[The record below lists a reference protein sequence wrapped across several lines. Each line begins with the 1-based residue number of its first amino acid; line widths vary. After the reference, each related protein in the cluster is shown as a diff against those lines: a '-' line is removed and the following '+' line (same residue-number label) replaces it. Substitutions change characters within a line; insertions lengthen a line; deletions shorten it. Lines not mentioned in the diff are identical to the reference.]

1 MIAQKKIPWIL
12 YLSTFP
18 PRECGIAT
26 FTSDLSRAIARKASL
41 FKTKIA
47 AINKGAVNIYNYP
60 NQVIL
65 EINDS
70 NIQEYIDAAKKINA
84 ESSIQIVNIQHEFGL
99 FGGEWGSYLIPLL
112 AALKKPTV
120 TTFHSVIPGPERNL
134 KNVVRSIARYSHC
147 LVVMTEN
154 AKKILEKDYRI
165 KTKKISVVPHG
176 IPALPFASN
185 FQAKKKLA
193 YQKKIILSSFGLISE
208 NKGYEYVIEALPAII
223 KEFPRVLYLIIG
235 ETHPVVRSGQGEEYR
250 NLLEAKVQA
259 LGIQNHVKFYNKYL
273 ALAEIIQYLQAT
285 DIYIS
290 SSLDPNQA
298 VSGTLA
304 YALGC
309 GRAVVSTP
317 FAHAR
322 EAVNQKNGILVDF
335 KKPTAYTAAI
345 LKILKHPKLQAEME
359 KEAYAQSRQST
370 WPNVALSYLK
380 IFQRCS
386 GFKPAVL
393 EKMPKIRLKHLI
405 KLTDQF
411 GIIQFASGSAPDR
424 DSGYSIDDVARA
436 LIVLCL
442 HYQIFKNPSVLK
454 IVKIYLRFIQYVQA
468 RDGRLFNF
476 VSENKKIDVDHWSE
490 DGHGRGLW
498 ALGVLIA
505 SSMPE
510 NLKREAERIYQKALA
525 PIFHLHYPRAIAFSL
540 IGLCWQKTAFP
551 RQKINPRIKRHADH
565 LVALYRQNGTPTWQW
580 FEPKLY
586 YSNAKLPEALLRAY
600 LVTQKKEYL
609 KVAEKTLEFLSA
621 ITFEDETFTPIGQ
634 KGWYAQGGSRAYF
647 DQQPEEVA
655 EMVQALA
662 LSFAIT
668 KKKKYLDE
676 ALEAFQWFLG
686 KNLLNQM
693 IYDETTGGCHD
704 GLGQFAINLNQG
716 AESTI
721 SYLLARLTLEKY
733 FKIQCRG

>member
-1 MIAQKKIPWIL
+1 MLAQKKSFGVL
-12 YLSTFP
+12 YIATFP

-26 FTSDLSRAIARKASL
+26 FTADLSRAIAKKTSPFKA
-41 FKTKIA
+41 KIA
-47 AINKGAVNIYNYP
+47 AINKGDVNIYNYP
-60 NQVIL
+60 SQVIL

-84 ESSIQIVNIQHEFGL
+84 ENGIQIVNIQHEFGL

-112 AALKKPTV
+112 AALKKPIII
-120 TTFHSVIPGPERNL
+120 TFHSVIPDPERNL
-134 KNVVRSIARYSHC
+134 KNVVRSISRYADC
-147 LVVMTEN
+147 LVVMTN
-154 AKKILEKDYRI
+154 HAKKILEQDYGI
-165 KTKKISVVPHG
+165 KTKKINIIPHG
-176 IPALPFASN
+176 IPALPFAASL
-185 FQAKKKLA
+185 QAKKKLN

-223 KEFPRVLYLIIG
+223 EKFPNLLYLIIG
-235 ETHPVVRSGQGEEYR
+235 ETHPVVRSSQGEQYR
-250 NLLEAKVQA
+250 NFLEKKVQS
-259 LGIQNHVKFYNKYL
+259 LGIQRNVKFYNKYL
-273 ALAEIIQYLQAT
+273 ALPEIIQYLQAT

-322 EAVNQKNGILVDF
+322 EAISQKNGILADF
-335 KKPTAYTAAI
+335 KKPASYTAAI
-345 LKILKHPKLQAEME
+345 LKILGDPPLWAKME
-359 KEAYAQSRQST
+359 KEAYARSREAT

-380 IFQRCS
+380 IFQQCS
-386 GFKPAVL
+386 DFKPIL
-393 EKMPKIRLKHLI
+393 HKKMPKIRLKHLI

-424 DSGYSIDDVARA
+424 NSGYSVDDAARA

-454 IVKIYLRFIQYVQA
+454 IAKIYLRFIQYVQA
-468 RDGRLFNF
+468 PDGRFFNF
-476 VSENKKIDVDHWSE
+476 VSENKKIDADHWSE
-490 DGHGRGLW
+490 DAHGRGLW
-498 ALGVLIA
+498 ALGVFTA
-505 SSMPE
+505 SSMPAK
-510 NLKREAERIYQKALA
+510 LRKEADRLYQKALA
-525 PIFHLHYPRAIAFSL
+525 PISQLHYPRAIAFSL
-540 IGLCWQKTAFP
+540 IGLCWEKMALP
-551 RQKINPRIKRHADH
+551 RRKINPNLKRQADR
-565 LVALYRQNGTPTWQW
+565 LIALYRQNSAPTWQW

-600 LVTQKKEYL
+600 LATRKKEYL
-609 KVAEKTLEFLSA
+609 RVAEKTLGFLSA
-621 ITFEDETFTPIGQ
+621 ITFKNETFTPIGQ

-662 LSFAIT
+662 LSFTIT
-668 KKKKYLDE
+668 KKKRYLDQ
-676 ALEAFQWFLG
+676 AREAFQWFLG
-686 KNLLNQM
+686 ENLLNQIM
-693 IYDETTGGCHD
+693 YDEATGGCHD

-733 FKIQCRG
+733 QKNSKP